1 VIGGLLQQNEISD
14 LSRVPGIGNL
24 PLIGGLF
31 RVRHDQRQSTNLYIM
46 VVPHVLTNGN
56 PAPRGLPAELS
67 LPRSSP

>member
-1 VIGGLLQQNEISD
+1 
-14 LSRVPGIGNL
+14 
-24 PLIGGLF
+24 LIGGLF
-31 RVRHDQRQSTNLYIM
+31 RVRHDQRQSTNLYII